1 MLYNNSETT
10 MLRNSLP
17 LSLSSAALL
26 TATTALADV
35 PRVMTDIAP
44 VHALVAQVM
53 GDLGAPDL
61 LVDPGS
67 SPHSYAMRP
76 SQARALEKA
85 DLVFWI
91 GEPLTPWL
99 EGPLETL
106 AAKAETLEL
115 LEAPGTIQFNF
126 REAVVFAPA
135 EGEEHE
141 DHHDEHGH
149 DEHAEHDD
157 HAEGDHAEHD
167 DHHDEHD
174 DDHAQKG
181 HDEHEHEEHG
191 HEDEHAHEEKH
202 PDEKHDDHGHD
213 DHDEHADHD
222 DHQEEHAGHDDHHD
236 HGHDHDGLDPHA
248 WLDPENGRIWL
259 GVIADQ
265 LSALDPE
272 NAETYR
278 ANAAAG
284 QEELAQ
290 LIGEIEAKLEPLDGQ
305 RFVVFH
311 DAYQY
316 FENRF
321 HLKALGAISLGDAA
335 DPSPARIAEIQAAV
349 RDSSITCVFSEP
361 QYDPRLIRTV
371 FEGVDVNTAELD
383 PLGLSQPE
391 GAALYPGLIRGLA
404 EAVADCLK

>member
-1 MLYNNSETT
+1 
-10 MLRNSLP
+10 MLRNSLT

-35 PRVMTDIAP
+35 PRVVTDIAP

-126 REAVVFAPA
+126 RESVVFAPA

-141 DHHDEHGH
+141 EHHDEHGH
-149 DEHAEHDD
+149 DE

-167 DHHDEHD
+167 DHHEEHDHD
-174 DDHAQKG
+174 DDHAHKD
-181 HDEHEHEEHG
+181 HDEHEHEEHEEHG
-191 HEDEHAHEEKH
+191 HEDEHAHEKDH
-202 PDEKHDDHGHD
+202 ADEKHDEHGHD

-222 DHQEEHAGHDDHHD
+222 DHEEEHAGHDDHHD
-236 HGHDHDGLDPHA
+236 HAHDHDGLDPHA

-259 GVIADQ
+259 GVIADK

-290 LIGEIEAKLEPLDGQ
+290 LIGEIEAKLEPLEGQ

-316 FENRF
+316 FESRF
-321 HLKALGAISLGDAA
+321 HLQALGAISLGDAA
-335 DPSPARIAEIQAAV
+335 DPSPARISEIQSAV
-349 RDSSITCVFSEP
+349 RVSNVTCAFSEP
-361 QYDPRLIRTV
+361 QFNPRLIRTV

-383 PLGLSQPE
+383 PLGLAQPE

-404 EAVADCLK
+404 DAVAGCLK